1 MGSQISDGVMVE
13 MTQNGLTTKVRSS
26 SGTFAM
32 LGAPSTGRLP
42 TRPAPE
48 RTGEGARLREL
59 QHGCNLCDGH
69 IGLGQ
74 KLACDLEAH
83 CVGDLPVSRPQRI
96 QAPGQRAPVNGEE
109 VRYARGGAT
118 RFEHLGLEQVVY
130 SGHEVGIETGSQ
142 SLIAWAAHVGSPHRS
157 RKTQPREPRGP
168 AGKIVSASAVFC
180 AICFSQ
186 SLKAATSSGAFA
198 STSAA
203 TSRSE

>member
-1 MGSQISDGVMVE
+1 MVG
-13 MTQNGLTTKVRSS
+13 MTQKGLTTKVESS

-42 TRPAPE
+42 TRPALE
-48 RTGEGARLREL
+48 GTGEGTRLREL
-59 QHGCNLCDGH
+59 QPGCNLCDGH

-83 CVGDLPVSRPQRI
+83 CVGNLPVSSPLRI

-118 RFEHLGLEQVVY
+118 RFEHLSLEHVVY

-142 SLIAWAAHVGSPHRS
+142 SLIAWVAHVGSPHRS
-157 RKTQPREPRGP
+157 RKTQPREPRGN
-168 AGKIVSASAVFC
+168 
-180 AICFSQ
+180 
-186 SLKAATSSGAFA
+186 SGQN
-198 STSAA
+198 
-203 TSRSE
+203 RVRLPKED